1 MIKKFEPI
9 DQYSDSELGLIV
21 NGDDLQQLYYH
32 ATIGMLKMISDTNKV
47 RELTKV
53 KIQAQG
59 SSKEETLVNFLN
71 AVLNQVN
78 NNDMQ
83 FAAVMITYADLNS
96 IEAELKGEEYNRN
109 KHDKKGTIKR
119 VIFRDV
125 TIKKTAQ
132 EVNGPLVWHTELH
145 FAV

>member
-9 DQYSDSELGLIV
+9 DQYNNSELGLKA

-32 ATIGMLKMISDTNKV
+32 ATIGMLRMISDVNRVK
-47 RELTKV
+47 ELTKIKV
-53 KIQAQG
+53 QAQG
-59 SSKEETLVNFLN
+59 ANKEETLVNFLN
-71 AVLNQVN
+71 AVLDQVN
-78 NNDMQ
+78 NSNMQ
-83 FAAVMITYADLNS
+83 FATAKIVYADLTS
-96 IEAELKGEEYNRN
+96 IEAELQGEEYNHN

-125 TIKKTAQ
+125 AIKKTAL